1 MFLKQP
7 NNSFEID
14 LITRM
19 PKQSRTLS
27 LHLSSWT
34 RETKYFIA
42 AAEPSIDLR
51 TAVNKTRI
59 NKKIN

>member
-1 MFLKQP
+1 MFLKQL
-7 NNSFEID
+7 NKSFEID
-14 LITRM
+14 LITRRF
-19 PKQSRTLS
+19 KHS
-27 LHLSSWT
+27 LLLSSWT

-51 TAVNKTRI
+51 TAINKAKI